1 MAAVMLIMLTSL
13 WVLAG
18 SLNKTDGQK
27 KHILQI
33 LQQRE
38 ARHRLALRAGRM
50 GTFHQD
56 PTITS
61 PRIVA

>member
-27 KHILQI
+27 N
-33 LQQRE
+33 
-38 ARHRLALRAGRM
+38 
-50 GTFHQD
+50 
-56 PTITS
+56 TS
-61 PRIVA
+61 CKFCSSGKLVIVWH